1 MARYTG
7 PKHKLARR
15 EGVNIYGKASA
26 SLERRI
32 TVLPGQMGRGNRRRP
47 KTSEY
52 GLQLREKQKIK
63 RMYGLLER
71 QFANYVTKA
80 ERSRKI
86 ATDEGLVALLET
98 RLDNIVYRLEFAKTR
113 NQARQYVTHGH
124 VFVNGEKIT
133 VPSYSVAEGDEV
145 TVSPKIEK
153 LLEATEEVEVEG
165 ASMLDFVKRTK
176 NKGKLLRLPTKE
188 DVQNPVDYQL
198 VIEFY
203 SR

>member
-15 EGVNIYGKASA
+15 EGVNIYGKPSA

-32 TVLPGQMGRGNRRRP
+32 TVLPGQMGRGNRRRS
-47 KTSEY
+47 KSSEY
-52 GLQLREKQKIK
+52 GLKLREKQKIK
-63 RMYGLLER
+63 RMYGLLEK

-98 RLDNIVYRLEFAKTR
+98 RLDNIVYRLDFAKTR

-124 VFVNGEKIT
+124 VFVNGERTT
-133 VPSYSVAEGDEV
+133 VPSYSVAEGDEIS
-145 TVSPKIEK
+145 VSPKIEK
-153 LLEATEEVEVEG
+153 LLESAEEVEVEG